1 MVFDERLLA
10 PGPVPIAPAV
20 RAVLARPAVHHRTAE
35 FRATFVRAR
44 SRLAELLLVPG
55 DDVLLVGGAGTTAF
69 EAAFLASVPPGATLV
84 AAHAGKF
91 GERWARLARRY
102 GHPLVEVS
110 APWGSVLD
118 PAAVAAALRAH
129 PQAAALT
136 VTHSETSTGVLH
148 DLQAIAAAARE
159 AAPDALVLVDA
170 VTSLAAAELRPR
182 AWGLDAVIAGS
193 QKGVM
198 LPPGLGFA
206 WLSERAWSRLPD
218 PGQRHRSFTLDLH
231 AERPRQRQGDT
242 GITPPVPLV
251 LALDVALEQLLA
263 FGVEAWWHHK
273 AALNTA
279 VLAGLDALGCRPFAA
294 RPSPAVAA
302 VWTPD
307 GFAAAAVSR
316 ALLARGVRVG
326 GGQDAFAGCMLRPS
340 VLGHVDAFDA
350 LTIVAAF
357 EQALHD
363 LGAPLTVGAGVASY
377 QRRLLA
383 GAHAR
388 ATRTHTDDAS
398 RTGPRSK
405 SP

>member
-1 MVFDERLLA
+1 MVFEERLLA
-10 PGPVPIAPAV
+10 PGPVPISPAV
-20 RAVLARPAVHHRTAE
+20 RAVLARPAVHHRTAA
-35 FRATFVRAR
+35 FRASFLRAR
-44 SRLAELLLVPG
+44 ACLAEVLLVPG
-55 DDVLLVGGAGTTAF
+55 DDVLLLGGAGTTAF
-69 EAAFLASVPPGATLV
+69 EAAFLASVPPGATVV

-102 GHPLVEVS
+102 GHPVVEVS
-110 APWGSVLD
+110 APWGSQLD
-118 PAAVAAALRAH
+118 PAAVAAVLRAH
-129 PQAAALT
+129 PQATALT

-148 DLQAIAAAARE
+148 DLRAIAAAAHA

-206 WLSERAWSRLPD
+206 WLSERAWARLPEAAR
-218 PGQRHRSFTLDLH
+218 RHPAFTLDLH
-231 AERPRQRQGDT
+231 AERPRQRQGET
-242 GITPPVPLV
+242 SITPPVPLV
-251 LALDVALEQLLA
+251 LALEVALEQVLG
-263 FGVEAWWHHK
+263 FGVEAWWRHK
-273 AALNTA
+273 ATLNAA
-279 VLAGLDALGCRPFAA
+279 VLAGLDALGCPPFAA

-302 VWTPD
+302 VWTPAGID
-307 GFAAAAVSR
+307 AGRLSQ

-326 GGQDAFAGCMLRPS
+326 GGQDAFAARMLRPS

-350 LTIVAAF
+350 LAIVAAF

-363 LGAPLTVGAGVASY
+363 LDAPVTLGAGVASY

-383 GAHAR
+383 G
-388 ATRTHTDDAS
+388 
-398 RTGPRSK
+398 P
-405 SP
+405 